1 MNTAPGAVSSQK
13 VNPEWVPQDCF
24 VLPIQ
29 GKWWCGRCDL
39 RRCLRLTCQG
49 PLGRIADVSFGTDD
63 LCMSLSN
70 FYTFRKRHQSGN
82 SEFLTCTRHFAY
94 IRTSSITETAERNAG
109 ICGCWLLSPLLTVS
123 CSAFDSESLA
133 AIGVS
138 VALNMAFTGISSDS
152 T

>member
-1 MNTAPGAVSSQK
+1 MNAAPGAVSSQK
-13 VNPEWVPQDCF
+13 MNPEWVPQDCF

-70 FYTFRKRHQSGN
+70 FYIFRKRHQSG
-82 SEFLTCTRHFAY
+82 EL
-94 IRTSSITETAERNAG
+94 
-109 ICGCWLLSPLLTVS
+109 
-123 CSAFDSESLA
+123 
-133 AIGVS
+133 GVS
-138 VALNMAFTGISSDS
+138 NVYASFRVYSHLLNNRDCREKRRNLWMLASFATFDGIMLGFRLRIIGHIRRFCCFEHGFYRHLQ
-152 T
+152 